1 MAQDFDPNDL
11 IPKNISWKTV
21 RGIILALI
29 VLIGIGTSTYTVEP
43 EEVGIVLRF
52 GAFEREVQPG
62 LNFIAPFG
70 VETLQKVPKLRQ
82 LKQEFGFRTVEAG
95 VRSQFRTGGEMREEA
110 LMITGDL
117 AAAQVEWIVQYSIND
132 AYNFLFKVKDVENTF
147 RYINEAVLREVVGD
161 RSVNEVI
168 TTGRQEITFEAK
180 NKIQALCDQY
190 ETGIKVDQL
199 ILQDV
204 NPPDP
209 VKPAFNEVN
218 EAEQEKDKLINQ
230 AQSEYNKVIPSARGE
245 ALRIIEES
253 KGYAEKRL
261 NEAKGDAQRF
271 RDLYREYA
279 RAREVTR
286 QRIYLETMAEV
297 LKKVDRKFISD
308 GEATGILPMFDLK
321 NAVKGGN

>member
-1 MAQDFDPNDL
+1 M
-11 IPKNISWKTV
+11 IPKNLSWKTV
-21 RGIILALI
+21 RGIILAII

-70 VETLQKVPKLRQ
+70 VETMLKVPKLRQ

-95 VRSQFRTGGEMREEA
+95 VNSQFRTSGEMKEEA

-245 ALRIIEES
+245 ALRIIEEA
-253 KGYAEKRL
+253 KGYSEKRI

-271 RDLYREYA
+271 TDLYREYS
-279 RAREVTR
+279 RARDVTR